1 MTESQKQEKKVLIK
15 EYMKSDFNDFKESKE
30 QEHYWDIIK
39 EWPIITQSLSQNL
52 PLYLTYTFVIF
63 L

>member
-1 MTESQKQEKKVLIK
+1 MSQRSKWYQDFWGDEPTMTESQKQEKKVLIK

-39 EWPIITQSLSQNL
+39 E
-52 PLYLTYTFVIF
+52 
-63 L
+63 